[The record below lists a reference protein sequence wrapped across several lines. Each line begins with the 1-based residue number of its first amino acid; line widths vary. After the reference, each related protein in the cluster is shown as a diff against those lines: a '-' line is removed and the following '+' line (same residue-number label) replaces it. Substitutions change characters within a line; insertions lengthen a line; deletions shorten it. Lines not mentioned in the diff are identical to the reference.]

1 MEPPGEVDKPEEG
14 TKGLGLDGQ
23 LHDLIAVGEIESALS
38 TSISSNNGDTSL
50 GIRLPLLLRWL
61 TAAQPLSTASPSPTL
76 DDSTSKVLVAS
87 PNAVVPLLEDAAA
100 AHHDAENIEVLV
112 SSLAPAICKEVI
124 GKLPPISRKKPD
136 NEFISRQSLAQ
147 KHQPSGG
154 DVWDTKVLDKAI
166 HRLLKQEQK
175 RKRESDQTSMSNSKK
190 QKSSSNDEYLEKM
203 KTVVEVL
210 EKDLENEDDED
221 IGIEKDVPMERESL
235 QNGGDDT
242 ISSFVERASDDSY
255 VSSIR
260 RVLHELLVL
269 VQNSL
274 TTDKDVGMTS
284 NTDDRDSTLH
294 DTQKSPW
301 VSIKP
306 DHLLAQTDTTTSS
319 SGIGGFGLP
328 VMISAL
334 MHHAPILR
342 YRHVSSALCRASIP
356 QTSTLILH
364 MAANCPAASSCLLRG
379 CIDAYEDARRYQ
391 SLVKQSQLAEE
402 MDMGEKAINIIYSS
416 VASVKAL
423 ASLSRREACNV
434 VRVLRECDNSVMP
447 SLVLKILLDTD
458 KDEAAAFVIE
468 TLSSSLIKPPKT
480 SQTIDSGVSSKKR
493 SLPLNQRIIRSKQ
506 IHNEGKTPEQNLDL
520 LEDPTITQAAL
531 RCFSRTIME
540 LSRTAEEQF
549 CIGKTSLYTKA
560 HGVLTYFITIISQ
573 SSSNYGTIFE
583 DTISAI
589 HSLSKFITN
598 RSPDT
603 GPDEES
609 TMDEVYSLLLCTLLF
624 TIAHVSTSNATT
636 QTAEKDCLA
645 CLESL
650 LLHPVSMKTTIFA
663 AKMCRYL
670 IDNNTNE
677 LLKLALQS
685 TSGEYASWDEEII
698 NKDLDICQWI
708 SSKIG
713 SELLELVHG
722 KATSIEYVLYD
733 ASVFIVK
740 MKQSDLEQSSE
751 LEQMIRTIL
760 DDPGRCCKLIKQSTV
775 CDVINE
781 SAKLT
786 CRKRAPHIP
795 IVLPLALERCSRKI
809 WADIGAGKDV
819 TPKFTQFVLQLFYAL
834 YFLEEDPKSPFVI
847 NPRSFPLRETL
858 IFVDQ
863 LQQTVTANERHAGVS
878 ILYKTLKEYFLHHC
892 PDLIQTTERYAWL
905 DQKHERFVAPH
916 QAHFVTP
923 NMVHDAIN
931 DCFQQSTDPSG
942 VRAEKLFYA
951 SRAAN
956 PSASVDI
963 AAVSALIASKRSQPK
978 FVSYVTLCKDPLLLL
993 QARAA
998 VWKCKGLR
1006 RILIRVL
1013 CDLMSANES
1022 ITRKDAASPRAALQ
1036 YLTARDAVILKCVLF
1051 ACASAS
1057 LLRSNTEN
1065 SSMHCA
1071 MCVSLMRSI
1080 TSRRRGVIATLVKQG
1095 LPQSSINFLAQFIP
1109 ESFLDASEL
1118 ISLLNE
1124 KEVIPLVERL
1134 ATASAA
1140 LSICAANSSRGEAT
1154 AKNLLSA
1161 SLDTLIDGFFLIN
1174 FAVGLPVSVFRDENN
1189 GQDITLMCKEATFQM
1204 IKTLS
1209 TINPRSSLKKDAC
1222 MYLTKIGSMCK
1233 SENAMGGVSGAVA
1246 AKRKNLLKE
1255 IYDSCDS
1262 SYKCLG
1268 GSLS

>member
-38 TSISSNNGDTSL
+38 TSISSNSGDKSL

-61 TAAQPLSTASPSPTL
+61 TAAQPLATASPSPTL
-76 DDSTSKVLVAS
+76 DDSTSTVLVAS

-100 AHHDAENIEVLV
+100 AHHDAENIEVLA

-136 NEFISRQSLAQ
+136 NEFISRQS
-147 KHQPSGG
+147 G
-154 DVWDTKVLDKAI
+154 DVWDTKNIDKAI

-175 RKRESDQTSMSNSKK
+175 RKRESNQTSMSNNKK
-190 QKSSSNDEYLEKM
+190 QKLSSNDEYLEKM
-203 KTVVEVL
+203 KTVIEVL

-221 IGIEKDVPMERESL
+221 IGIEKDVAMERESL

-242 ISSFVERASDDSY
+242 ISSFVGASDDSY

-260 RVLHELLVL
+260 RVLHELLLL

-274 TTDKDVGMTS
+274 TTDKDGGMTS

-306 DHLLAQTDTTTSS
+306 DYLLAQTDTTTSS

-356 QTSTLILH
+356 QSSTLILH

-379 CIDAYEDARRYQ
+379 CVDAYEDARKYQ
-391 SLVKQSQLAEE
+391 FLVKQSQLAEE
-402 MDMGEKAINIIYSS
+402 MEMGEKAINIIHSS

-458 KDEAAAFVIE
+458 EDEAASFVIE
-468 TLSSSLIKPPKT
+468 KLSSSSIKPPKI

-506 IHNEGKTPEQNLDL
+506 IHNESKTNRGKAPEQNSSPIEDL
-520 LEDPTITQAAL
+520 LEDPAITEAAL
-531 RCFSRTIME
+531 RCFSRTIIQ

-549 CIGKTSLYTKA
+549 CTGKTSLYTKA
-560 HGVLTYFITIISQ
+560 YGLLTYFITIISQ
-573 SSSNYGTIFE
+573 SSSNYGTI

-589 HSLSKFITN
+589 HSLSKFVTN

-609 TMDEVYSLLLCTLLF
+609 VMDEIYSLLLCTVLF
-624 TIAHVSTSNATT
+624 TIAHVSTSNTTT

-663 AKMCRYL
+663 SQMCRYL

-677 LLKLALQS
+677 LLKLSLQS
-685 TSGEYASWDEEII
+685 ISGKYVSWDGEI

-713 SELLELVHG
+713 SELLELVHD

-733 ASVFIVK
+733 ASIFIVK
-740 MKQSDLEQSSE
+740 MKQSELEQSSE

-775 CDVINE
+775 CDLISQ
-781 SAKLT
+781 SAKFT

-819 TPKFTQFVLQLFYAL
+819 TSNFTQFVLQLLYAL
-834 YFLEEDPKSPFVI
+834 CFLEEDPKSPFVI
-847 NPRSFPLRETL
+847 NPRSFPLRESL

-863 LQQTVTANERHAGVS
+863 LQQTVTANEMHAGVS
-878 ILYKTLKEYFLHHC
+878 ILYKTLKEYILQHC
-892 PDLIQTTERYAWL
+892 PDLIQTKERYDWL
-905 DQKHERFVAPH
+905 DQKHESFVVPH

-931 DCFQQSTDPSG
+931 DCFRQSTDPSG

-963 AAVSALIASKRSQPK
+963 AAVSALLASRRSQPK

-1006 RILIRVL
+1006 RIMIRVL

-1022 ITRKDAASPRAALQ
+1022 ITRKDSASPMAALQ

-1057 LLRSNTEN
+1057 LLRSNSEN
-1065 SSMHCA
+1065 TSMHCA

-1080 TSRRRGVIATLVKQG
+1080 ASSRRGVIAILVKEG
-1095 LPQSSINFLAQFIP
+1095 LPQNSTDFLAQFIP

-1118 ISLLNE
+1118 ISLLSE
-1124 KEVIPLVERL
+1124 METIPLVERL

-1161 SLDTLIDGFFLIN
+1161 SLDTLIDGFFLVIGP
-1174 FAVGLPVSVFRDENN
+1174 VGLPVSVFRDENN

-1222 MYLTKIGSMCK
+1222 LYLTKIAALCK

-1262 SYKCLG
+1262 SYRYCLG